1 MKATSKEM
9 RKAYK
14 KIDIN
19 EVEDVTDDLADLMED
34 ADEINEVGV
43 VAGPDPGFGHSLD
56 SRPSL
61 LPSPILF
68 CQVLGRSYGAPDIDE
83 ADLDAGLF

>member
-43 VAGPDPGFGHSLD
+43 VAGPDPGA
-56 SRPSL
+56 SRAQSGQPPLTPPVSDPL
-61 LPSPILF
+61 LP
-68 CQVLGRSYGAPDIDE
+68 GAWP
-83 ADLDAGLF
+83 LLRCPGH